1 MIKKKYKNHILQK
14 NSKDIKNT
22 ISNNKYIQNFENKNY
37 MPFDLASIVFYNK
50 ENEIKNSLIKNLNMK
65 RVKFNEKKNKIS
77 CFKKDLRFELNIVKL
92 DVNIFIIKFLRKEE
106 RNNFYN
112 NLFLNIINIYS
123 K

>member
-1 MIKKKYKNHILQK
+1 MIKKKYKNHILQT
-14 NSKDIKNT
+14 NSKDIKNI
-22 ISNNKYIQNFENKNY
+22 ISNNKYIQNFENNNY

-92 DVNIFIIKFLRKEE
+92 DINIFIIKFLRKEE